1 MGTDNKMGFF
11 LLGVGLGTA
20 AALLFAPKRGEET
33 RNYLRSKTQ
42 EGADYLKEQGKQLV
56 DAAGGAVEKGKRAVG
71 DQINTLSN
79 AVETGKR
86 AYRETVAG
94 VPEPAA

>member
-11 LLGVGLGTA
+11 LLGVALGTA
-20 AALLFAPKRGEET
+20 AAVLFAPKRGTDT

-42 EGADYLKEQGKQLV
+42 EGADYLKEQGKQLA
-56 DAAGGAVEKGKRAVG
+56 DAAGGVVEKGKRAVG
-71 DQINTLSN
+71 DQMDTLSN
-79 AVETGKR
+79 AVEAGKQ

-94 VPEPAA
+94 IPEPVA